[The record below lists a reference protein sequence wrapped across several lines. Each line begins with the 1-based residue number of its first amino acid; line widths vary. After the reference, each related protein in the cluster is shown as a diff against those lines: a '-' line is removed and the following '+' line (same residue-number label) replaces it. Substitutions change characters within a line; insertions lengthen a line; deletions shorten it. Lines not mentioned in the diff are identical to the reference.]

1 MSDTKN
7 GDDGLNGV
15 VFSVNSEFARLCC
28 ERWAWR
34 QFVSGNTNQPQKTDY
49 DFIMEVLKAKI
60 STLWQSEMSWDF
72 QFLSSGAVEEKTTF
86 GPGRPQG
93 NDGIHFGPFFCR
105 HFFVKCARRTFWQ
118 LRQFQTLCGTLMW
131 FFCRLRVSFTSN
143 ESLWSVWTPRW
154 EVPWDHEG
162 WTRWWWALTG
172 TEEKKPVSLVGLVAL
187 GWNIEDFKSCFQS
200 LMQFFSMNG
209 QTWTFSCGCF
219 GMRRYLYFK
228 LVQRLSPQWEENT
241 KAQSCNS
248 AGDLHWD

>member
-131 FFCRLRVSFTSN
+131 FFLSVKSQFYQQWIVVKCMNPKVRSSMGPRGMDKMVVGPDGDRRKKTS
-143 ESLWSVWTPRW
+143 
-154 EVPWDHEG
+154 
-162 WTRWWWALTG
+162 LTG
-172 TEEKKPVSLVGLVAL
+172 WVG
-187 GWNIEDFKSCFQS
+187 GIRMKH
-200 LMQFFSMNG
+200 
-209 QTWTFSCGCF
+209 
-219 GMRRYLYFK
+219 RRF
-228 LVQRLSPQWEENT
+228 
-241 KAQSCNS
+241 
-248 AGDLHWD
+248 